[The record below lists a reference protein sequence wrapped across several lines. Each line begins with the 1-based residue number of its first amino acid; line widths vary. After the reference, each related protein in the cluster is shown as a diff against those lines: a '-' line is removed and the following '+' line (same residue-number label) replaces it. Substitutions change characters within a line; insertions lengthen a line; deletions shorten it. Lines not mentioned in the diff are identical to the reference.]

1 MVVFL
6 SSFLMPVA
14 LLSAQTDCTDP
25 TRLCN
30 PIKFP
35 NLSSFLLAIINVVI
49 QYGAI
54 LVVFFI
60 VFAGFK
66 FVTAQGNSEKISE
79 ARKMLTW
86 VVVGAFVL
94 LGVYVIRA
102 AVWDYQTARR
112 YRAVRDSA
120 VKTVNYKTHQKPTF
134 CHSRGG
140 GNPDISSPFW
150 IPFFKGMTKR
160 EVLFPISYFL
170 FPLLSFAQPIRVF
183 TTPNQGLNFLSF
195 AQKLS
200 DIANTIIPFLIGVAF
215 VFVILGIFKYVR
227 QAGGRGEGR

>member
-1 MVVFL
+1 MFTNKTNNFLTGTKARMVVFL
-6 SSFLMPVA
+6 SSFLIPVA
-14 LLSAQTDCTDP
+14 MLSAQTDCTDP

-102 AVWDYQTARR
+102 AVCGTIKQLG
-112 YRAVRDSA
+112 V
-120 VKTVNYKTHQKPTF
+120 TVQCEIVP
-134 CHSRGG
+134 
-140 GNPDISSPFW
+140 
-150 IPFFKGMTKR
+150 
-160 EVLFPISYFL
+160 
-170 FPLLSFAQPIRVF
+170 
-183 TTPNQGLNFLSF
+183 
-195 AQKLS
+195 
-200 DIANTIIPFLIGVAF
+200 
-215 VFVILGIFKYVR
+215 
-227 QAGGRGEGR
+227 